1 MKSAMAEENILAM
14 VLKVPALLDQTKDLK
29 GSVFSSPL
37 LGNAYDQLRRR
48 HEEGLEVSVAVLT
61 DFSPEEMS
69 HLAGILHRNQG
80 PVSDKALKDC
90 VQTILAEHQSGTVQT
105 EDDLLKIR
113 ERMKE
118 RKGIKA

>member
-1 MKSAMAEENILAM
+1 M
-14 VLKVPALLDQTKDLK
+14 
-29 GSVFSSPL
+29 
-37 LGNAYDQLRRR
+37 
-48 HEEGLEVSVAVLT
+48 AVLT

-105 EDDLLKIR
+105 EDDLLKFR